1 MPENDLMVVIPA
13 YNEARV
19 LGEVVRGLREVA
31 PRITVVDDGSRDE
44 TTVIARKTGATV
56 LRHPV
61 NRGQGA
67 ALQTGLRYAVASG
80 VDFVVTFDADDQ
92 HRPEDVEAL
101 VAPLRSG
108 EVDVVLGSRF
118 LASAEE
124 VQKIPRLRRWLLRA
138 AILFTR
144 WTSGL
149 RVTDT
154 HNGLRAFN
162 RRAAVRIHISA
173 DRMAHASEI
182 LDQIHRLGLRYR
194 EVPVRV
200 RYTEY
205 SRAKGQKTSSAI
217 RILMEYFWQK
227 ILD

>member
-1 MPENDLMVVIPA
+1 MVVIPA

-19 LGEVVRGLREVA
+19 LGEVVRGLRTIA
-31 PRITVVDDGSRDE
+31 PRITVVDDGSQDE
-44 TTVIARKTGATV
+44 TAVVASRAGATV

-67 ALQTGLRYAVASG
+67 ALQTGLRHAVASG
-80 VDFVVTFDADDQ
+80 VAFVVTFDADDQ
-92 HRPEDVEAL
+92 HRPEDVETL
-101 VAPLRSG
+101 VAPLRTG

-118 LASAEE
+118 LASAEDVRE
-124 VQKIPRLRRWLLRA
+124 IPALRRWLLRM

-144 WTSGL
+144 WMSGL

-154 HNGLRAFN
+154 HNGLRAFT
-162 RRAAVRIHISA
+162 RRAAGRIHISA

-182 LDQIHRLGLRYR
+182 LDQIHRLELRYR

-205 SRAKGQKTSSAI
+205 SRTKGQKNSSAV

-227 ILD
+227 IFD